1 MTRALVEI
9 PGVVPFGAEMT
20 LELILW
26 ATDAFVFQPLSNE
39 TPRPLARPRG
49 NRIMIK
55 RIQP

>member
-1 MTRALVEI
+1 VEI